1 MQQKQK
7 TETKSRYKVQHG
19 NNRLRWQQRN
29 GLFLIYL
36 LISALALALAR
47 QGANATRDTKA
58 TGCATDT
65 RSKATTSG
73 CNVLRRDVWTCGR
86 VESRPEASGRGAR
99 RDMDLA
105 EAVEAQR
112 EQRLECREEVR
123 VITGVLAESGRARDR
138 GGLEEGG
145 GGGGGSG
152 GGGVAASGWW
162 RWRWRRRRRGMR
174 AKHWGRLVL
183 ETSRRSQSS
192 RQ

>member
-1 MQQKQK
+1 MAAEIRALLDLPVDKRAGAGAGAGGRECDK
-7 TETKSRYKVQHG
+7 GDESHG
-19 NNRLRWQQRN
+19 MRN
-29 GLFLIYL
+29 GHEVQSDDVWLQRV
-36 LISALALALAR
+36 AD
-47 QGANATRDTKA
+47 QTRRRA
-58 TGCATDT
+58 
-65 RSKATTSG
+65 
-73 CNVLRRDVWTCGR
+73 RDVWTCGR
-86 VESRPEASGRGAR
+86 VESRPKASGRGAR

-112 EQRLECREEVR
+112 EQRLKCREEVR
-123 VITGVLAESGRARDR
+123 VITGALAESGRARPWR
-138 GGLEEGG
+138 RRE

>member
-1 MQQKQK
+1 MAA
-7 TETKSRYKVQHG
+7 EIRA
-19 NNRLRWQQRN
+19 
-29 GLFLIYL
+29 L
-36 LISALALALAR
+36 LDLPVDKRA
-47 QGANATRDTKA
+47 GAGAGAGGRECDETKA

-65 RSKATTSG
+65 RSKATTS
-73 CNVLRRDVWTCGR
+73 
-86 VESRPEASGRGAR
+86 SRPKASGRGAR

-112 EQRLECREEVR
+112 EQRLKCREEVR
-123 VITGVLAESGRARDR
+123 VITGALAESGRARPWR
-138 GGLEEGG
+138 RRE